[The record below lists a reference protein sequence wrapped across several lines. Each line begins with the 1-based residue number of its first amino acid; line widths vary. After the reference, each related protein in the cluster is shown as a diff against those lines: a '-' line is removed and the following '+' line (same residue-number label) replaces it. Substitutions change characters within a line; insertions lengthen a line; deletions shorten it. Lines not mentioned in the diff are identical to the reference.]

1 MKTKRYRVILPL
13 LVLMIG
19 AVAFALAGC
28 GGGSD
33 LEDGEYTVD
42 VTTDSTMFH
51 INEANEG
58 KGLLTVKDGEMTVHV
73 SLASKKIVNLF
84 PGSKEEAQADGAE
97 LIDPTTDR
105 IVYDDGIEMDV
116 YGFDIP
122 IPALDEEIPVA
133 IIGTHDNWYDHTI
146 TVTNPVEG
154 NSVPGWADSEAA
166 GGGSEG
172 DGSESDAGDGSG
184 DTDGVAAGSKADE
197 KATLATLKDGDYDV
211 ELTMEGGTGRAEVES
226 PAKITVK
233 DKKATLTVRW
243 SSPNYDYMIVGD
255 KKYEPVNTEGNSVF
269 EIPMPELG
277 ESFDVVADTTAMSKP
292 HEIDYKFTCK
302 LLK

>member
-97 LIDPTTDR
+97 LIEPTTDR

-122 IPALDEEIPVA
+122 VPALDEEIPVA

-166 GGGSEG
+166 SDGAGGDAAEESG
-172 DGSESDAGDGSG
+172 DADDAGSG
-184 DTDGVAAGSKADE
+184 GKLDE